1 MSFIQLGTERLQN
14 YNKTDSRTYFPT
26 CRKFGL
32 FTVHTVGKTFL
43 ENKCGSFFLR
53 HSDFKKLTLYKI
65 IALKK
70 VDQSATNIITI

>member
-43 ENKCGSFFLR
+43 EKNAAVFLR
-53 HSDFKKLTLYKI
+53 HSDFKKLTLHKI
-65 IALKK
+65 IALRK
-70 VDQSATNIITI
+70 VDQSVTNITIS